1 MQTIEFKQAF
11 PAMIKLFFFKETLPV
26 LEHQSSHFLR
36 EHFPYQDLSTV
47 SESFRMF
54 FKLVTLITNRSWS
67 KKCHSTSIHM
77 KTCTKTAPESTPNK
91 QLPRNKCFFAYSVSW
106 CQVPS
111 TELLL
116 VDKFS
121 TWGARPQFK
130 HLTTGDVQYAR
141 IYIYIYIG
149 YTDMK
154 LYIHEV
160 SANHHCSYFKSCRL
174 GQFYDMSLM
183 QLQATSSWSWNYR
196 KSQNPKPPTLQ
207 PFSTLL
213 ALASK
218 DSFPSYRTPP
228 KTFLE
233 STVVLPKPQKFMGN
247 VGSEVQRYMTVKLG
261 RCNIRRPKYKQ
272 NTQRNTL
279 PWRDSNDA
287 M

>member
-1 MQTIEFKQAF
+1 MKSLPTI
-11 PAMIKLFFFKETLPV
+11 TV
-26 LEHQSSHFLR
+26 LISSLVDWDSSMTCHWWLIGN
-36 EHFPYQDLSTV
+36 
-47 SESFRMF
+47 
-54 FKLVTLITNRSWS
+54 KLVNR
-67 KKCHSTSIHM
+67 
-77 KTCTKTAPESTPNK
+77 ALEE
-91 QLPRNKCFFAYSVSW
+91 A
-106 CQVPS
+106 
-111 TELLL
+111 
-116 VDKFS
+116 
-121 TWGARPQFK
+121 
-130 HLTTGDVQYAR
+130 
-141 IYIYIYIG
+141 
-149 YTDMK
+149 
-154 LYIHEV
+154 
-160 SANHHCSYFKSCRL
+160 
-174 GQFYDMSLM
+174 
-183 QLQATSSWSWNYR
+183 QLQATSSSSWNYR